1 MTAATAPTYGNLVN
15 GAFVDTAAT
24 FEDANPADP
33 ADVVARFPASSA
45 ADVDA
50 AVQAARAALPAWRA
64 TPPVVRGR
72 HLQALARELRAEEAT
87 IVPAITREQGKPLAE
102 SRGEFL
108 KTLEY
113 LEYYAAL
120 GYEYGGRLLPS
131 ARPGVELSVRREPLG
146 VVALLT
152 PWNVPIAIPAR
163 KLAPALLCGNTVVVK
178 PSTETPL
185 SCHVIAE
192 AAQRAG
198 IPAGVINVVHGPGAT
213 TGLALAEHPGING
226 ISFTGST
233 EVGRV
238 MARVGA
244 ERLIK
249 VQLELGG
256 KNASIVL
263 DDADLDHAA
272 DQIADRRAL
281 RLRPAVHRDEPHPG
295 AAQRAGGL
303 HRAHAGPRQG
313 LAGRA
318 RRPRRRA
325 PRAAGL
331 RAAAAHG
338 LRVRR
343 RRPLRGRDAAA
354 RRRAPGRRAGQRLV
368 RGGHGL
374 RRRHAGDAHRPRG
387 DLRARDRDPAG
398 RHGRGGDRDRQR
410 LAVRPVGG
418 GLHPQPG
425 AREPLRERARRR
437 RDGRQPA
444 LGGVGGAA
452 GVRRLQGLRR
462 LGLEGA
468 GTEVLDFFC
477 ELKAVQI
484 LPG

>member
-1 MTAATAPTYGNLVN
+1 MTAATAPSYGNLVN
-15 GAFVDTAAT
+15 GAFVDAEAT
-24 FEDANPADP
+24 FDDGNPADP
-33 ADVVARFPASSA
+33 TDVVARFPASSA

-131 ARPGVELSVRREPLG
+131 ARPGVELQVRREPLG

-152 PWNVPIAIPAR
+152 PWNVPLAIPAR
-163 KLAPALLCGNTVVVK
+163 KLAPALLCGNTVVIK

-198 IPAGVINVVHGPGAT
+198 LPAGVINVVHGPGAT

-238 MARVGA
+238 IARVGA

-272 DQIADRRAL
+272 DQIAIAAL
-281 RLRPAVHRDEPHPG
+281 SGSGQQCTATSRILV
-295 AAQRAGGL
+295 QRSVLEAFTERML
-303 HRAHAGPRQG
+303 ARVQAWPLGP
-313 LAGRA
+313 
-318 RRPRRRA
+318 
-325 PRAAGL
+325 
-331 RAAAAHG
+331 
-338 LRVRR
+338 
-343 RRPLRGRDAAA
+343 
-354 RRRAPGRRAGQRLV
+354 
-368 RGGHGL
+368 
-374 RRRHAGDAHRPRG
+374 
-387 DLRARDRDPAG
+387 
-398 RHGRGGDRDRQR
+398 GDRDGVRLGPLVSERQLR
-410 LAVRPVGG
+410 TVCEYVEVGRAEGATLLLGG
-418 GLHPQPG
+418 GRPG
-425 AREPLRERARRR
+425 GELANGWYVEATVFGDVTPEMRIAREEIFGPVIAILPIDTDEEAIAIANDSPYGLSAAVFTRSLARASHFVNELEV
-437 RDGRQPA
+437 GAMAVNLPSAGWEVQQA
-444 LGGVGGAA
+444 FGGFKASGGS
-452 GVRRLQGLRR
+452 GWKEQ
-462 LGLEGA
+462 